1 MDKQS
6 EADGDSAR
14 AIQKDRAIQ
23 KEMIDRQKRPYRTPR
38 LVTYGNLRELALAK
52 GGAKV
57 DAGPT
62 NPPSKM

>member
-6 EADGDSAR
+6 EPDRDSAR
-14 AIQKDRAIQ
+14 PKT
-23 KEMIDRQKRPYRTPR
+23 PYRTPR

-52 GGAKV
+52 GGTKV
-57 DAGPT
+57 DQGPG

>member
-1 MDKQS
+1 MDKQF

-38 LVTYGNLRELALAK
+38 LVTYGNLRELTLAK
-52 GGAKV
+52 AGSKSDGGAV
-57 DAGPT
+57 S
-62 NPPSKM
+62 PPSRM